1 MFGKQPRRA
10 YELSLYGFVSDSNL
24 SADDFEDS
32 RSYFL
37 TILNMDY
44 KETWSNMTSKIQSGK
59 MYYIHFLLLEVLL
72 RKNPC
77 SFSNIPLLS
86 SRKCSIYLNSRK
98 HRILIFARKWWKMS
112 DNVAASSPCRE
123 HVVESGVG
131 EELGGKYVGIN
142 GDTEQTSKL
151 EDKDS
156 RRISVQCFPFANS
169 TWVNGSWTAKPW
181 DLTILRFH
189 G

>member
-1 MFGKQPRRA
+1 
-10 YELSLYGFVSDSNL
+10 
-24 SADDFEDS
+24 
-32 RSYFL
+32 
-37 TILNMDY
+37 MDY

-59 MYYIHFLLLEVLL
+59 MYCIHFLLLEVLL

-86 SRKCSIYLNSRK
+86 SRKCSIYINSRK
-98 HRILIFARKWWKMS
+98 HRILIFSCKWWKMS

-131 EELGGKYVGIN
+131 KELGGKYVGIN

-151 EDKDS
+151 EDS
-156 RRISVQCFPFANS
+156 RTPGEISVQCFPFANS
-169 TWVNGSWTAKPW
+169 TWGKNGSWTIGPAKPW
-181 DLTILRFH
+181 NLTILRFH
-189 G
+189 GNSVVYGKTTCASFPLQNAEKFTGSCCCY